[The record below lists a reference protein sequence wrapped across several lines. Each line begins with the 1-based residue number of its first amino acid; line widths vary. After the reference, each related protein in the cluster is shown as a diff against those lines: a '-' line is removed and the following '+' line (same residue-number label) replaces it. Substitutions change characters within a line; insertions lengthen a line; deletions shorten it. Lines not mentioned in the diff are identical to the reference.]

1 MSGLIG
7 AKNQFAAEFN
17 NPDTKLQGTIVSIY
31 DIGCAAG
38 SLFSFIAGE
47 RFGRKAMIL
56 AGGSTMI
63 LGTIILASST
73 TLAQLLVGRIVT
85 GIGNGFNSSNI
96 PAYQSELCA
105 AKNRGLLLSMQG
117 TVTIVGLCIAYWMD
131 YGLSFASGPIQWRF
145 PIAFQAFFATCL
157 VLQILP
163 LPETPRY
170 LILKGDTASASQ
182 VVASLRGKN
191 VSLDDESVQYTIK
204 QISSGIEI
212 ESAGGPF
219 RYAELLT
226 GGRTQN
232 FRRIVLCCAVNV
244 MQQFTGSNM
253 INYYAPVV
261 YANAMHLSRNLSL
274 ILGGCTSLT
283 YLVGSCIPLWAM
295 DRFGRRALLMFS
307 ASGLATCFAIAAGLL
322 STRTTSAAYG
332 ATAMVFLF
340 QIFLGIGFLPVPWFY
355 PAEVTTTRIRSKGQS
370 LASFINWMC
379 VFTVV
384 QITPIA
390 IGNIGWHTF
399 IIFACFNA
407 LWVPVVYA
415 FFPETNQ
422 LELEDIDHLFD
433 KGGITGGVWGSK
445 GGRTVEHGGHVRDV
459 GLGNGMQIDNA
470 IYYQEKDRALRVA

>member
-7 AKNQFAAEFN
+7 AKNQFASDFN
-17 NPDTKLQGTIVSIY
+17 NPDTKLQGTIVSKYTLFSSRVVVTPRDLPYTVRGLTNVPGIY

-38 SLFSFIAGE
+38 SLYSFVAGE
-47 RFGRKAMIL
+47 RHGRKVMIL

-63 LGTIILASST
+63 VGTIILASST
-73 TLAQLLVGRIVT
+73 TLAQLLVGRIIT

-96 PAYQSELCA
+96 PAYQSELCR
-105 AKNRGLLLSMQG
+105 AKNRGMLLSMQG
-117 TVTIVGLCIAYWMD
+117 VVTIVGLCIAYWLD

-145 PIAFQAFFATCL
+145 PIAFQAFFAICL
-157 VLQILP
+157 VFQMLW

-170 LILKGDTASASQ
+170 LCLKDKTTEASQ
-182 VVASLRGKN
+182 VVAALQGKGTPI
-191 VSLDDESVQYTIK
+191 DDPEVQYIIK
-204 QISSGIEI
+204 QINTGIQI
-212 ESAGGPF
+212 ESEGGPF
-219 RYAELLT
+219 KYKELLQ

-295 DRFGRRALLMFS
+295 DHFGRRALLMFS
-307 ASGLATCFAIAAGLL
+307 ATGLTTCFAIAAGLL
-322 STRTTSAAYG
+322 STSSTSAAYG

-340 QIFLGIGFLPVPWFY
+340 QIFLGIGFLPIPWFY

-384 QITPIA
+384 Q
-390 IGNIGWHTF
+390 
-399 IIFACFNA
+399 
-407 LWVPVVYA
+407 
-415 FFPETNQ
+415 
-422 LELEDIDHLFD
+422 
-433 KGGITGGVWGSK
+433 
-445 GGRTVEHGGHVRDV
+445 VRP
-459 GLGNGMQIDNA
+459 LPAPN
-470 IYYQEKDRALRVA
+470 